1 MTPWP
6 LRLLRWAYVAFIAV
20 AGANAL
26 QHALHGEGEGH
37 HSAGLVLVLAGA
49 ELAGALAFLVEPL
62 EVVACAVLLVVYIA
76 AGIISA
82 TSADFVAP
90 VRLLYFAA
98 AVFIVFAHRRSARAA
113 PAAS

>member
-1 MTPWP
+1 
-6 LRLLRWAYVAFIAV
+6 
-20 AGANAL
+20 
-26 QHALHGEGEGH
+26 LHGEGESH
-37 HSAGLVLVLAGA
+37 RRAGPVLVLAGA
-49 ELAGALAFLVEPL
+49 ELAGALVFLVEPL

-98 AVFIVFAHRRSARAA
+98 TAVFIVFAHRRAARAA